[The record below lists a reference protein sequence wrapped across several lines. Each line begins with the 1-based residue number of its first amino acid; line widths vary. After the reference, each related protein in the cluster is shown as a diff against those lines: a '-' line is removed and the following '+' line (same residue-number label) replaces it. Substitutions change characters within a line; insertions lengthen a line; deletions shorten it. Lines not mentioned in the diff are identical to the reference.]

1 MLTELRA
8 HLARATPGDRLP
20 SVRHWVS
27 ELRVSPVTVS
37 RALAQLRDEGLVDP
51 RPGAGTFVARR
62 PERPR
67 VDHAWQSLVLGSA
80 PDVGDALHDNVAE
93 PAAGML
99 PLASGYPDPT
109 LQPTAELA
117 KVAARVM
124 RTGRAWTRAPVEGL
138 PELRAWFA
146 RGIGPELD
154 PDDVLIVPGGQA
166 GITTTLAALTR
177 PGQPLLVESPTY
189 LGAISAARALGL
201 QLVPVPCDEH
211 GLRVDLLADAF
222 ETSGARVL
230 YVQPTF
236 ANPTGATLSPER
248 RAAVLALARK
258 HGAFVVEDDYAR
270 DLAYDGR
277 PPPCLASEDDG
288 HVVHL
293 RSLTKSTTPSV
304 RVAALAA
311 RGPVMYRLRARRV
324 VEDFFVSRALQEV
337 ALELVTA
344 RAFERHLAR
353 LREGLAERTHVLVAA
368 LGHHLPDA
376 RIVHVPRGGFSLL
389 VELPVDDRLAVR
401 LAGEV
406 GVTTSPGRHWFPAE
420 PPGSFLRLAVA
431 AAPVPALQ
439 EGVRRL
445 AKALRAELR
454 AR

>member
-1 MLTELRA
+1 MVAELRER
-8 HLARATPGDRLP
+8 LARATPGDRLP
-20 SVRHWVS
+20 PVRHWVS
-27 ELRVSPVTVS
+27 ELHVSPVTVS
-37 RALAQLRDEGLVDP
+37 RALARLREEGLVDP

-62 PERPR
+62 PSRRR
-67 VDHAWQSLVLGSA
+67 VDHAWQSLVLGSV
-80 PDVGDALHDNVAE
+80 PDGGDALHELVAE
-93 PAAGML
+93 PAAGRL
-99 PLASGYPDPT
+99 PLSSGYPDPT
-109 LQPTAELA
+109 LQPTSELA
-117 KVAARVM
+117 KVATRVM
-124 RTGRAWTRAPVEGL
+124 RHERAWTRAPLEGL
-138 PELRAWFA
+138 PDLRAWFA

-154 PDDVLIVPGGQA
+154 ADDVLIVPGGQA
-166 GITTTLAALTR
+166 GIATTLAALTR

-201 QLVPVPCDEH
+201 QLVPVPTDEH
-211 GLRVDLLADAF
+211 GLRVDLLAEAF
-222 ETSGARVL
+222 ESSGARVL

-236 ANPTGATLSPER
+236 ANPTGASLSTER
-248 RAAVLALARK
+248 RAKVLALARK

-311 RGPVMYRLRARRV
+311 RGPVMVRLRSRRV
-324 VEDFFVSRALQEV
+324 VEDFFVSRALQEI

-353 LREGLAERTHVLVAA
+353 LREGLAERMELLLAAVATQ
-368 LGHHLPDA
+368 LPDVRA
-376 RIVHVPRGGFSLL
+376 VHVPRGGFSVLL
-389 VELPVDDRLAVR
+389 EVPMEDRVAVR
-401 LAGEV
+401 LAAEV

-420 PPGSFLRLAVA
+420 PPGSFVRLAVA
-431 AAPVPALQ
+431 AAPTKVLE

-445 AKALRAELR
+445 AKAWRT
-454 AR
+454 